1 MIDIEIKPPPDLN
14 GIYTCYYPYVVYD
27 NIWIWHKSVEKNIDR
42 IYYSEKYEVY
52 YSIFKDNLKKVI
64 IGYE

>member
-1 MIDIEIKPPPDLN
+1 MVHIRVIVRILIMIIF
-14 GIYTCYYPYVVYD
+14 GI
-27 NIWIWHKSVEKNIDR
+27 NLSKKNIDR

-52 YSIFKDNLKKVI
+52 YSIFKDNLKRII